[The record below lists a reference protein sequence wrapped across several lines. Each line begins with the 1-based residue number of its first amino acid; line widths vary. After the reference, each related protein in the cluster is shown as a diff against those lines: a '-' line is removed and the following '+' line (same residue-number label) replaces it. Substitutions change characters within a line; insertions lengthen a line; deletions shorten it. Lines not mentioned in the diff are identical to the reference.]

1 MTTQDARL
9 RALATML
16 SLPGACCRIACI
28 QSSAVTASQI
38 SGEWARSSVP
48 MEIEDGDLRLQGT
61 KRWVERYWWR
71 ARLESL
77 GNGYGPLGRH
87 FREGLRPTVA
97 RCDRDRYLST

>member
-48 MEIEDGDLRLQGT
+48 MEIEDGDLRLPGT
-61 KRWVERYWWR
+61 KRCLDCYWWR
-71 ARLESL
+71 ARFVALRMV
-77 GNGYGPLGRH
+77 YDPPGRH
-87 FREGLRPTVA
+87 VLDRWRQTGALGVA
-97 RCDRDRYLST
+97 RHARY